1 MPKPKVIISH
11 EGTEPDV
18 TVVPE
23 GSVEIEL
30 VDSRETDWLLMEHN
44 EVRIYQTEK
53 SCSLSDCW
61 VSTRCGCWHEDDDA
75 FAWEDLDGVPDQL
88 EEKYEKLFP
97 GDDRAQ
103 VLAYNIDAEK
113 ITEDGLCQ

>member
-11 EGTEPDV
+11 EGIVPDV

-30 VDSRETDWLLMEHN
+30 ADSRETDWLIVEHN
-44 EVRIYQTEK
+44 GVRIYQTEK

-61 VSTRCGCWHEDDDA
+61 VSTRCGCWHEDNDA
-75 FAWEDLDGVPDQL
+75 FYWEDLDGIPDQL
-88 EEKYEKLFP
+88 EEEYEQLFP
-97 GDDRAQ
+97 EDDRAQ
-103 VLAYNIDAEK
+103 VLAYNIDLKK